1 MAFLKLSFDLGYF
14 MLWMFFEGHEIW
26 LFIWNLFEKTGS
38 LTHKQSYTESPP
50 FIAARTFLSELWEGC
65 CMFFY
70 QSRQKLF
77 RHPLDSAEVLPAWV
91 GACVLSTCFR
101 AEGCERVT
109 KARGCGDGAVTGLSE
124 IAQGQ

>member
-50 FIAARTFLSELWEGC
+50 FIAAGHFCQNCGRGVAC
-65 CMFFY
+65 FFIGAAKSCSDTLLT
-70 QSRQKLF
+70 QLKSSL
-77 RHPLDSAEVLPAWV
+77 PGWVLV
-91 GACVLSTCFR
+91 Y
-101 AEGCERVT
+101 
-109 KARGCGDGAVTGLSE
+109 
-124 IAQGQ
+124 